1 MSLILAQI
9 EYPNKGLE
17 RDDSP
22 KAFKKFIA
30 NQGVR
35 KIS

>member
-9 EYPNKGLE
+9 EYPNRLQ

-22 KAFKKFIA
+22 KAFRKLIA
-30 NQGVR
+30 NQGVGQ
-35 KIS
+35 IS

>member
-9 EYPNKGLE
+9 EYPNKRLQ

-22 KAFKKFIA
+22 KAFRKLIS
-30 NQGVR
+30 NQGVGQ
-35 KIS
+35 IS